1 MSSFK
6 FFLDATDCQM
16 QNSDVRRG
24 CEYNSYGSVYSLSPV
39 QFRSEVQKQLA
50 RGLRETSAI
59 I

>member
-6 FFLDATDCQM
+6 FFLDATDCQL

-39 QFRSEVQKQLA
+39 PCGFK
-50 RGLRETSAI
+50 
-59 I
+59 